1 MDFSLSTYYPI
12 FIYLVVVVGFA
23 VSAHRRAAA
32 DRAETQ
38 DAGQADAL

>member
-1 MDFSLSTYYPI
+1 MDFSLPTYYPI
-12 FIYLVVVVGFA
+12 FIYLAVVVAFSV
-23 VSAHRRAAA
+23 RRPDRAAA